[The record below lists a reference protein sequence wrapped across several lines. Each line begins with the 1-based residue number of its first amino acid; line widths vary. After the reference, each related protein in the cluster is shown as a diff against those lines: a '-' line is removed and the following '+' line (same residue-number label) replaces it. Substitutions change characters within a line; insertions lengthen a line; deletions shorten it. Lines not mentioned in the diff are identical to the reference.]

1 MSLPLTEPI
10 AVFLAVLMVIL
21 FANLLNRIYIPQMVG
36 LIIAGAMLGQYGF
49 GVFADEQS
57 FELFGKV
64 GILYIM
70 FSVGMDVDMYTFK
83 REKWKGIMF
92 GIYTFCIPFI
102 MGMAGGYYLIGLTI
116 EQAVLFSGMMTCHTM
131 ITYPVVGKMGI
142 IENRTIGIVVAGTL
156 MTVIFSLV
164 MIAVVVNDTSGAGIA
179 GWTKMGIGSIILGLT
194 AFALVPK
201 LSEWFFNRFSD
212 GITQYI
218 YVLIVVFVL
227 SLMAIAAG
235 LEGILGAFCAGIALN
250 RFIKQT
256 SALRNRILFAGNA
269 IFIPFFL
276 INIGMQIDI
285 KAFFNGY
292 GTIVTSIIMCSIA
305 LLSKWAAAMVCRL
318 SNRFSYDEGNL
329 IFGLTSGKAA
339 AALAVMVI
347 GQRAGLFDSD
357 VLNGTIIMVFVSIIV
372 SSMVTERAARKI
384 AKSNDRNRG
393 EDTETGIERVMI
405 SVGNPQTMRNLI
417 EFGSLVKRKEFHN
430 NLYALKIARS
440 EEGIS
445 QGKEELRQATE
456 IAAESE
462 NMLNTIIRQ
471 DINIANCMVQ
481 VAEENEISDLI
492 VGIHE
497 KANIIDTFLGS
508 MIKTLIEKTNG
519 RNFMIFGARNSLPEM
534 RRIVLYVPEGAERE
548 AGFMLWFNRIRN
560 IAVQGKMKLLIGS
573 NGSTLTTLK
582 GMEKMYKGIDCKF
595 TDTSLDLKGLTDK
608 ISNSDLLTVVMA
620 RKLTISYNTEL
631 EKVPNFLSQHND
643 ISFLLIY
650 PKQ

>member
-10 AVFLAVLMVIL
+10 AIFLAVLMVIL
-21 FANLLNRIYIPQMVG
+21 FANMMNRIYIPQMVG
-36 LIIAGAMLGQYGF
+36 LIIAGAMLGQHGF

-70 FSVGMDVDMYTFK
+70 FCVGMDVDMYSFK
-83 REKWKGIMF
+83 REKWKGVMF
-92 GIYTFCIPFI
+92 GIYTFCIPLI
-102 MGMAGGYYLIGLTI
+102 IGMAGGYYLIGLTI

-142 IENRTIGIVVAGTL
+142 SNNRTIGIVVAGTL
-156 MTVIFSLV
+156 ITVILSLV
-164 MIAVVVNDTSGAGIA
+164 MIAIVVNDTSGAGIA

-194 AFALVPK
+194 AFAVVPN
-201 LSEWFFNRFSD
+201 LSKWFFNRFSD
-212 GITQYI
+212 GITQYT
-218 YVLIVVFVL
+218 YVLMVVFAL
-227 SLMAIAAG
+227 SLMAVAAG

-250 RFIKQT
+250 RFIKPT

-285 KAFFNGY
+285 SAFFDGY
-292 GTIVTSIIMCSIA
+292 NTITTAAIMCGIA
-305 LLSKWAAAMVCRL
+305 LFSKLCAARICQW
-318 SNRFSYDEGNL
+318 SNRFSWKEGNL

-347 GQRAGLFDSD
+347 GQRAGLFDKD

-384 AKSNDRNRG
+384 AKSIKGNRG
-393 EDTETGIERVMI
+393 DDTETGIERVMI
-405 SVGNPQTMRNLI
+405 SIGNPQTMRNLI
-417 EFGSLVKRKEFHN
+417 EFGSLVKSKEFHN
-430 NLYALKIARS
+430 NLYALKITRS
-440 EEGIS
+440 EDGIS
-445 QGKEELRQATE
+445 QGEEELRQATE
-456 IAAESE
+456 IAAENE
-462 NMLNTIIRQ
+462 NILNSIIKQ
-471 DINIANCMVQ
+471 DINIANCMAQ
-481 VAEENEISDLI
+481 TADENEISDLI

-508 MIKTLIEKTNG
+508 MIKSLIEKTSE

-534 RRIVLYVPEGAERE
+534 RRIVLYVPEGAEKE
-548 AGFMLWFNRIRN
+548 IGFMLWFSRIRN

-573 NGSTLTTLK
+573 NGDTLK
-582 GMEKMYKGIDCKF
+582 TMQGMKKMYKGVECKF

-608 ISNSDLLTVVMA
+608 ISDRDLLTVIMA
-620 RKLTISYNTEL
+620 RKHTISYNAEL
-631 EKVPNFLSQHND
+631 EKVPNFLSQHSD

-650 PKQ
+650 PRQ